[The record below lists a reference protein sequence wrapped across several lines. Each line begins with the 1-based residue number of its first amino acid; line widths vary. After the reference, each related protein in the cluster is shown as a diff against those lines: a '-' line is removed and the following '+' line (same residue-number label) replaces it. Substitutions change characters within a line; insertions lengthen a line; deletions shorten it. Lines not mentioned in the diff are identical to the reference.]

1 MGEPINGEEIC
12 GYSYQASLTTIHR
25 CQARTS
31 IEVKLVSKIAIT
43 FVAMCIVLAVLYSW
57 RANSSKEVM
66 APIDDKLI
74 KIFQDHRGEFE
85 RLRQMA
91 TEDMHETSFFSE
103 SNVSN
108 RLPVSRRNEYK
119 NLLKLLPGLQVG
131 ANYDG
136 SVRFIF
142 ASTGQAIGPG
152 WAKGIQFIKD
162 ITKLKGTR
170 IDTLDGS
177 AKLPAGVYLR
187 EIEPQWFLFYQRDE

>member
-1 MGEPINGEEIC
+1 M
-12 GYSYQASLTTIHR
+12 
-25 CQARTS
+25 
-31 IEVKLVSKIAIT
+31 EVKLVSKIAIT
-43 FVAMCIVLAVLYSW
+43 FVAMSTVIAVLYIW
-57 RANSSKEVM
+57 RANSSQEIM
-66 APIDDKLI
+66 APSDDKLI

-91 TEDMHETSFFSE
+91 TEDMREASFFSE

-170 IDTLDGS
+170 IDTLDCS

-187 EIEPQWFLFYQRDE
+187 EIEPHWFLFYQRDE